1 MQFKYQNLQLP
12 HALSCLAISCCTA
25 CFAIFWW
32 NDTKLSGT
40 IFPRIFWLRLGLYG
54 GSALFELGIFLL
66 FRFAPQ
72 HACKHAVA
80 IHMLFCEW
88 MAVILSFDP
97 HRVIALVSP
106 DTSYARELAQWW
118 ALYNPDPGSFKT
130 ECGGYVIDGEQL
142 CYFNSF
148 EAIYLIMIMCVMAV
162 SGFYFRVPPCSFLVQ
177 VHLTIATR
185 IAIVSVYG
193 SVNTKS
199 TVDIMDTVCFS
210 VGLLL
215 LYFAVRRNDAQ
226 HRATFFQLQLTRQ
239 EMGESTE
246 RLTGEKERLAWEL
259 NMTVSRLVQ
268 QPERDGSG
276 CGSGR
281 ALEDDDGAPAA
292 ALMSLPVAVHANGH
306 EEEEEPV
313 VEATRV
319 GRWAGEITLFYPT
332 TTTLGED
339 TISLWTDANEADFR
353 DSMFH
358 SGFKWRVSMVAA
370 VAVVVLTVLLLD
382 SCLTVQGAFTMSIQA
397 VMLLTEVVAQRMADR
412 RRARELGV
420 GSIICL
426 FIAFGIGSC
435 FTANLAASGDTPT
448 WDGAQCTN
456 ERLATRTM
464 QLYNLLVGPC
474 GVFIGVLV
482 TSMTISVGGF
492 VALFVGYLVPCAA
505 AYLLVGL
512 SLPDITV
519 DGSPLTPMPGVIV
532 GAAFI
537 FGCYFAGVV
546 IGGIYTFLQRRA
558 AITTAEMRVERL
570 NVRVAQLAR
579 EKERLDYERQMAQQ
593 AAARA
598 WSPGDE
604 LPDGGSES
612 EGEENPRHVAGPSET
627 ASNAD
632 PQVAPSR
639 SRSSK
644 PPSTAPS
651 RTLSKRS
658 QTSSKASSKASSKTR
673 RARLLGRF
681 SSPGSNAGFSVATS
695 ATDGELQQSFA
706 ESVRS
711 GKRKD
716 KKAAGATSGP
726 TAGASGTLADVSRP
740 APGQPHPLTAFVLA
754 VRGQRPHGKMPGQL
768 PAGWES
774 PSSPTL
780 DPSLPHGGGLS
791 SPNGPPPSR
800 STGEID

>member
-1 MQFKYQNLQLP
+1 MKGENLGTCHSWLQTQSATGRRPDEVHDHAHRGHRCEQWQRARLYRRGRRRPRPRARAGAKFAAIGTAAPGLALIIRPVNHGGGDLQYTWRLEPRGSRPATCCHSLVRLARGAVQFKYQNLQLP

-558 AITTAEMRVERL
+558 AITTAEV
-570 NVRVAQLAR
+570 
-579 EKERLDYERQMAQQ
+579 
-593 AAARA
+593 
-598 WSPGDE
+598 WHTP
-604 LPDGGSES
+604 PTT
-612 EGEENPRHVAGPSET
+612 PC
-627 ASNAD
+627 NA
-632 PQVAPSR
+632 
-639 SRSSK
+639 
-644 PPSTAPS
+644 PPP
-651 RTLSKRS
+651 LLVL
-658 QTSSKASSKASSKTR
+658 TR
-673 RARLLGRF
+673 RAPLLRPDACRASQRTRRPACEGE
-681 SSPGSNAGFSVATS
+681 GEAGLRA
-695 ATDGELQQSFA
+695 ADG
-706 ESVRS
+706 
-711 GKRKD
+711 
-716 KKAAGATSGP
+716 AAGCCESMVARRRA
-726 TAGASGTLADVSRP
+726 AGRW
-740 APGQPHPLTAFVLA
+740 Q
-754 VRGQRPHGKMPGQL
+754 
-768 PAGWES
+768 
-774 PSSPTL
+774 
-780 DPSLPHGGGLS
+780 
-791 SPNGPPPSR
+791 
-800 STGEID
+800 